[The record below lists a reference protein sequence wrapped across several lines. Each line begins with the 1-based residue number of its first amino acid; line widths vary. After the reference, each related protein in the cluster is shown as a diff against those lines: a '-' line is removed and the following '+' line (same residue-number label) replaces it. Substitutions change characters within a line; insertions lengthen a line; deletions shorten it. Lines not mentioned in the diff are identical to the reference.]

1 MYARIIS
8 SFTLL
13 ASAFFAGC
21 STSLPERFNAGV
33 NAAPPQVHDFDGTVE
48 QVYGAAKKAFR
59 QLDFNVT
66 HASMGDIE
74 AASIIHTSTA
84 FADSRQLVAR
94 IEIHEVGPGKCEVE
108 MWLTEDVSSQ
118 SVGGTHRTA
127 LPNHGF
133 YVTYFAELQE
143 VLQATATGGGS
154 EKK

>member
-1 MYARIIS
+1 MRLPAFLAILS
-8 SFTLL
+8 SLFL
-13 ASAFFAGC
+13 AAC
-21 STSLPERFNAGV
+21 NSLPERFNAGV
-33 NAAPPQVHDFDGTVE
+33 DSAPPQVHDFDGTVE
-48 QVYGAAKKAFR
+48 QVYTAAKKAFR

-133 YVTYFAELQE
+133 YATYFAELQE
-143 VLQATATGGGS
+143 VLQATAAAVGT